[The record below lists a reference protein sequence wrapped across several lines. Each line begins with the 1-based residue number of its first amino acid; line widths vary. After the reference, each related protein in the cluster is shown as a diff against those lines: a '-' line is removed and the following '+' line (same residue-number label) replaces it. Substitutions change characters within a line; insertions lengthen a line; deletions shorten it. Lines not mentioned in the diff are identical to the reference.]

1 MSDVPRA
8 PIVVFQVT
16 VSADP
21 DVMAN
26 IQEAQRLRATQPAP
40 ARSLPSDFAQDV
52 ATKILLGLAEYFPAI
67 VSGLADEMT
76 KRQQQE

>member
-1 MSDVPRA
+1 MSDVPRS
-8 PIVVFQVT
+8 PIVVFQIT

-26 IQEAQRLRATQPAP
+26 IQEAQRLRASQPAP
-40 ARSLPSDFAQDV
+40 AGLPPDFAQDV
-52 ATKILLGLAEYFPAI
+52 ATKIVAGLAEYFPVI